1 MMKKW
6 IILVLSCF
14 FILNTFGFTIIFAE
28 EEISD
33 VKITVISEQKA
44 YEKEFTAEVQVSFY
58 NQDFYNDE
66 IFLSYHI
73 LKKEKDG
80 TEEILEFENPRV
92 KVVLD
97 ESGTAVI
104 KLQVTLKELIDGAY
118 LEFDLVDESNLFW
131 FSYNQA
137 ICLSTDRIE
146 LLDRPIYR
154 QIVHFKQAVKNE
166 TGIFIINF
174 MIFIGGIGVYI
185 YVRRKKIFEW

>member
-1 MMKKW
+1 MKKW

-28 EEISD
+28 KEISD

-104 KLQVTLKELIDGAY
+104 KLQATLKELIDGAY
-118 LEFDLVDESNLFW
+118 MEFDLVDESNLFW

>member
-1 MMKKW
+1 MKKW

-33 VKITVISEQKA
+33 VKIMVISEQKA

-104 KLQVTLKELIDGAY
+104 KLQATLKELIDGAY
-118 LEFDLVDESNLFW
+118 MEFDLVDESNLFW

>member
-1 MMKKW
+1 MKKW

-33 VKITVISEQKA
+33 VKIMVISEQKA

-118 LEFDLVDESNLFW
+118 MEFDLVDESNLFW

>member
-1 MMKKW
+1 MKKW

-104 KLQVTLKELIDGAY
+104 KLQATLKELIDGAY
-118 LEFDLVDESNLFW
+118 MEFDLVDESNLFW

-146 LLDRPIYR
+146 LLDRPTYR

>member
-1 MMKKW
+1 MKKW

-118 LEFDLVDESNLFW
+118 MEFDLVDESNLFW

>member
-104 KLQVTLKELIDGAY
+104 KLQATLKELIDGAY

>member
-1 MMKKW
+1 MKKW

-104 KLQVTLKELIDGAY
+104 KLQATLKELIDGAY
-118 LEFDLVDESNLFW
+118 MEFDLVDESNLFW

>member
-1 MMKKW
+1 MKKW

-104 KLQVTLKELIDGAY
+104 KLQATLKELIDGAY

>member
-1 MMKKW
+1 MKKW

-118 LEFDLVDESNLFW
+118 MEFDLVDESNLFW

-174 MIFIGGIGVYI
+174 MIFISGIGVYI

>member
-1 MMKKW
+1 MDDLTNMFRN
-6 IILVLSCF
+6 IVDQS
-14 FILNTFGFTIIFAE
+14 
-28 EEISD
+28 
-33 VKITVISEQKA
+33 
-44 YEKEFTAEVQVSFY
+44 VS
-58 NQDFYNDE
+58 
-66 IFLSYHI
+66 
-73 LKKEKDG
+73 G

-104 KLQVTLKELIDGAY
+104 KLQATIKELIDGAY
-118 LEFDLVDESNLFW
+118 MEFDLVDESNLFW